1 MLEVMPAS
9 GQLVG
14 RARELARLDDALTA
28 LERGVPRAVSVMGP
42 AGIGKSRLLAEL
54 GTRADARGHIVLSG
68 SAAELEQDLPF
79 WVFVDALEDYVEGLD
94 PRRLERLDPA
104 VRGELGQVFPALAD
118 PTIAPAPALHER
130 YRTHRAVRVL
140 LEQLAATKPV
150 VLILDDFHWADAA
163 STDLLVALLRRPP
176 DAGVLIATAARPRQL
191 QARLTAGLDRAQR
204 DELLARFEL
213 DALTPEQ
220 ASELLGRRD
229 DALYEE
235 SGGNPFYLEQL
246 ARAPAAGSPAAGGEV
261 SLAGVEVPRMVA
273 SALTEELALLS
284 VPARRVLDGASVAG
298 DPFELD
304 LAAAAADLPEPD
316 VLDAVDELTGED
328 FVRPTDMPRR
338 FRFRHPIVRRAVY
351 EAAPSGWRIAAHERV
366 AAALGARG
374 ADAASRAHHVE
385 RSARHGDRPA
395 IAVLRDAGVETL
407 LRAPATAAHWFES
420 ALELLPSDS
429 TAQERVELLLPMAR
443 ALTATGQWAEG
454 RAALLESVA
463 IAPPEGTALR
473 TELAATTARVE
484 HLLGLHEQAHDR
496 LVAALE
502 ELPDEVSPEG
512 VSLLIELTLDGL
524 HRMNYDAMPP
534 WGERAAAAAR
544 RLDDRALLAAALAA
558 AARGAAVPG
567 ATEEAETRRAEAAA
581 LIDAMPDAELAQRL
595 DALTHLA
602 GTELYLHRFADAN
615 AHAQRAL
622 ANGRA
627 TGQDQQFPLVYAIL
641 GITWLFRGEIAES
654 VEPLDAA
661 VEAARLTG
669 NAQALAWSRYP
680 LSRIALAQGDMALAI
695 TSAQEAVD
703 VTDDA
708 RPNHHFSHAA
718 FALAEASLE
727 TGKPERAVELL
738 ERSSGGA
745 DQSLVAKAFRAFWLE
760 LLTRARL
767 ALGHTAAAARAA
779 TDARASADA
788 VGLPLAGAWADRAL
802 AAVALNAGDAA
813 RAAELALSAAEVA
826 DVAGAPLEGA
836 TARVLAGRALSAA
849 GDREGARETLEAAA
863 AEFSRR
869 GAVRYRDAAEREL
882 RQLGHRIHRRSQ
894 PTTPD
899 GSGVVAS
906 LTKRELDIARRIVD
920 RRTNRQI
927 ADELFLS
934 PRTVETHIRN
944 IFGKLGADSRV
955 EVARIVEQADR
966 LADP

>member
-1 MLEVMPAS
+1 MLEAMPAS

-14 RARELARLDDALTA
+14 RARELARLDDGLAA

-54 GTRADARGHIVLSG
+54 GTRADARGHIVLTG
-68 SAAELEQDLPF
+68 SADELEQDLPF

-104 VRGELGQVFPALAD
+104 IRAELGLLFPALAD
-118 PTIAPAPALHER
+118 SAMAPAPALHER

-140 LEQLAATKPV
+140 LEQLAATKPL
-150 VLILDDFHWADAA
+150 VLVLDDFHWADAA
-163 STDLLVALLRRPP
+163 SIDLLVALLRRPP

-191 QARLTAGLDRAQR
+191 EPRLTAGLDRAQR

-213 DALTPEQ
+213 DALTPDE

-316 VLDAVDELTGED
+316 VLDGIDELTGED

-351 EAAPSGWRIAAHERV
+351 EAAPSGWRIGAHERV
-366 AAALGARG
+366 ATALGARG
-374 ADAASRAHHVE
+374 ADAASRASHVE
-385 RSARHGDRPA
+385 RSARHGDHRA
-395 IAVLRDAGVETL
+395 IAVLRAAGVETL
-407 LRAPATAAHWFES
+407 LRAPATAAHWFAS
-420 ALELLPSDS
+420 ALELLPPDS
-429 TAQERVELLLPMAR
+429 SAPERVELLLPMAR
-443 ALTATGQWAEG
+443 ALTATGQWGEG
-454 RAALLESVA
+454 RAVLLESLA
-463 IAPPEGTALR
+463 IAPPEGAALR

-484 HLLGLHEQAHDR
+484 HLLGLHEHAHDR
-496 LVAALE
+496 LLAALE
-502 ELPDEVSPEG
+502 ALPDEISPEG
-512 VSLLIELTLDGL
+512 VSLLIELTMDGL
-524 HRMNYDAMPP
+524 HRMNYEAMLP

-544 RLDDRALLAAALAA
+544 QLDDRALLAAALAA
-558 AARGAAVPG
+558 DARGTAVPG
-567 ATEEAETRRAEAAA
+567 ATEVAETRRAEAAA
-581 LIDAMPDAELAQRL
+581 LIDAMHDAELAQRL

-622 ANGRA
+622 AIGRA
-627 TGQDQQFPLVYAIL
+627 TGQDQQFPLVFAIL
-641 GITWLFRGEIAES
+641 GITWFLRGELAES
-654 VEPLDAA
+654 AEPLDAA

-680 LSRIALAQGDMALAI
+680 LSKIALVQGDMALAI

-703 VTDDA
+703 VTDDD

-745 DQSLVAKAFRAFWLE
+745 DQSLVAKSFRSFWLE
-760 LLTRARL
+760 LLTRAQL
-767 ALGHTAAAARAA
+767 ALGHTAEAARAA
-779 TDARASADA
+779 ADARASADT

-802 AAVALNAGDAA
+802 AAVALDAGDAV
-813 RAAELALSAAEVA
+813 RAADLAACAAEVA
-826 DVAGAPLEGA
+826 DAAGAPLEAA

-849 GDREGARETLEAAA
+849 GDREGARELLEAAA

-882 RQLGHRIHRRSQ
+882 RQLGHRIQRRSQ

-899 GSGVVAS
+899 GSGVVAT
-906 LTKRELDIARRIVD
+906 LTRRELDIARRIVD
-920 RRTNRQI
+920 RRTNREI